1 MASLTV
7 IWWRDIPA
15 QVLAREGRR
24 ASKVQLHPRFQVAI
38 DKAASRAGK
47 RSYNEYIEEW
57 RKVARDC
64 GADLEAEVNA
74 EVERLE
80 TEYDKHRLAEL
91 IQSGGVAGGPIFAPA
106 SDETQRGAREPRQ
119 PRDDAGTTGS
129 TAAAPQDATIAGSG
143 DADPA

>member
-15 QVLAREGRR
+15 QVMARAGRR

-47 RSYNEYIEEW
+47 RGYSEYIEEW
-57 RKVARDC
+57 RKAARDC
-64 GADLEAEVNA
+64 GEDLEAEVNA
-74 EVERLE
+74 EVARIE

-91 IQSGGVAGGPIFAPA
+91 IQSGGVAGGPVLPPA
-106 SDETQRGAREPRQ
+106 HDETARGARDSNRGG
-119 PRDDAGTTGS
+119 AS
-129 TAAAPQDATIAGSG
+129 
-143 DADPA
+143 DADPATPEGAST

>member
-15 QVLAREGRR
+15 QVMAREGRR

-47 RSYNEYIEEW
+47 RGYNEYIEEW
-57 RKVARDC
+57 RKAARDC

-74 EVERLE
+74 EVARLE
-80 TEYDKHRLAEL
+80 ADYDKHRLAEL
-91 IQSGGVAGGPIFAPA
+91 IQSGGVAGGPILPPA
-106 SDETQRGAREPRQ
+106 HDETARGARDGDGRSAS
-119 PRDDAGTTGS
+119 DADL
-129 TAAAPQDATIAGSG
+129 AAPEGAST
-143 DADPA
+143 